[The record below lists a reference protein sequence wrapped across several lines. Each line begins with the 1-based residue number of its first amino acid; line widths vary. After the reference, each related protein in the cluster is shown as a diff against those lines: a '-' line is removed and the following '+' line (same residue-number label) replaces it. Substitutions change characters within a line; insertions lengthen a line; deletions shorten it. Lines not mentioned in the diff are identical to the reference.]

1 MHLSIPL
8 ALQRIGFFDNGML
21 EWGVSLESV
30 TVSTALRVMGLR
42 SHPIRTR
49 EITIVEIASRRWNI
63 QIITEILDTTQK

>member
-1 MHLSIPL
+1 MYN
-8 ALQRIGFFDNGML
+8 F
-21 EWGVSLESV
+21 SLESLS
-30 TVSTALRVMGLR
+30 VSTAILVMGLR

>member
-1 MHLSIPL
+1 MYN
-8 ALQRIGFFDNGML
+8 F
-21 EWGVSLESV
+21 SLESV
-30 TVSTALRVMGLR
+30 SVSTAIRVMGLR